1 MKISII
7 GTGNIAWHL
16 GLILEDK
23 RHAIM
28 EVFGRDLSKA
38 KQLAGLFYNANAC
51 DTLDFSESP
60 SRVFIL
66 AVSDDAMK
74 EVCSQIILPEGAI
87 LVHTSGTKSL
97 SELQQWMLMYHD
109 LPVNCGVFYPL
120 MTFTKGKKIDFSSV
134 PFCIEAAESWIE
146 KILVSIAQDIS
157 QTVYLVSSEER
168 MKLHLAAVF
177 SCNFT
182 NHLLG
187 IAKAILDEEE
197 IPFDLLRP
205 LINET
210 LSKGFMSNHPFEV
223 QTGPAIRRD
232 TGTIHQHLALLQEN
246 KKWLEV
252 YEILTESIQLSSKRE
267 E

>member
-23 RHAIM
+23 RHAVL
-28 EVFGRDLSKA
+28 EVFGRDLLKA
-38 KQLAGLFYNANAC
+38 KQLASLFYNAQATN
-51 DTLDFSESP
+51 TLDFSESHAQ
-60 SRVFIL
+60 VFIL
-66 AVSDDAMK
+66 AVSDDAIK
-74 EVCSQIILPEGAI
+74 EVCSELLLPENAI
-87 LVHTSGTKSL
+87 LVHTSGTRSL
-97 SELQQWMLMYHD
+97 EELQQLMLMYHD

-120 MTFTKGKKIDFSSV
+120 MTFTKGKKVDFIQI
-134 PFCIEAAESWIE
+134 PFCIEATEVWVE

-157 QTVYLVSSEER
+157 QVVYLVSSEER
-168 MKLHLAAVF
+168 RKLHLAAVF

-182 NHLLG
+182 NHLMG
-187 IAKAILDEEE
+187 IAKEMLDKEA
-197 IPFDLLRP
+197 IPFELLRP

-210 LSKGFMSNHPFEV
+210 LSKAFASNHPFEV

-232 TGTIHQHLALLQEN
+232 TGTIHQHLDQLKEQ
-246 KKWLEV
+246 KKWLEI